1 MKALTIRQ
9 PHATL
14 IALGVKHIET
24 RSSPT
29 TYRGPLAI
37 HAGKAPLPLGG
48 ISIGGWLAFNS
59 ITDPAYQGPRV
70 VNPVTRRTSHV
81 PSRAQTPT
89 LLWPRQGPHARLR
102 EDNPEWSYREY
113 LPLGAIVATCKLVD
127 CVPITD
133 RRHMPDRGAQLTINP
148 ATGTL
153 YLLGSALSGD
163 MTNVSNQLPYGDFTP
178 GRWAWLLA
186 DIVPCDPIPAK
197 GAQGLWTW
205 QP

>member
-1 MKALTIRQ
+1 MGHPAMKALTIRQ

-24 RSSPT
+24 RSWPT
-29 TYRGPLAI
+29 KYRGPLAI
-37 HAGKAPLPLGG
+37 HAGKHRPP
-48 ISIGGWLAFNS
+48 
-59 ITDPAYQGPRV
+59 TDPVGDWIAFPK
-70 VNPVTRRTSHV
+70 
-81 PSRAQTPT
+81 RAEGNWYTEHFAVGMEVALPGDGQ
-89 LLWPRQGPHARLR
+89 AV
-102 EDNPEWSYREY
+102 
-113 LPLGAIVATCKLVD
+113 LPLGAIVATCELVD

-153 YLLGSALSGD
+153 YLLGSALSGE
-163 MTNVSNQLPYGDFTP
+163 MINITNQLPYGDFTP

-186 DIVPCDPIPAK
+186 DIVPCEPIPAK